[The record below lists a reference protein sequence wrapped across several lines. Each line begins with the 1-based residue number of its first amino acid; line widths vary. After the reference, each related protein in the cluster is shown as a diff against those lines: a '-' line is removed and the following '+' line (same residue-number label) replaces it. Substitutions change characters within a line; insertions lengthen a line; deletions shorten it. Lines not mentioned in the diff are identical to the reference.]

1 VIAGHSEGVQK
12 EPITT
17 SLGISVEL
25 GTNIQPEEK
34 SNIDCILKTVR
45 IDMESLGIE
54 KNTEKGWKSDWERR

>member
-1 VIAGHSEGVQK
+1 LRDTLK
-12 EPITT
+12 EFRRSRLLPG
-17 SLGISVEL
+17 SGISVEL